1 MDLKIDITVSLSKET
16 MAFLSGLMHNS
27 CQCLNVSGTVP
38 ATEVV
43 PVLTTTEEP
52 AKPARTRRKSSDK
65 TSTETTETTDTTGK
79 PEPEEKPEEAP
90 APEVKEPEK
99 DEKPADKP
107 EPEYKIEDVRK
118 AMAEKINTH
127 RAELISKLR
136 ELGAKNVS
144 TLDPAK
150 YGEFIGY
157 INSL

>member
-27 CQCLNVSGTVP
+27 CQCTNVSGTVP

-43 PVLTTTEEP
+43 PVPTTTDEP
-52 AKPARTRRKSSDK
+52 AKPARARRKSADK
-65 TSTETTETTDTTGK
+65 PSTETTDTTGK
-79 PEPEEKPEEAP
+79 PEPEEKPEETP

-99 DEKPADKP
+99 DEKPADEK
-107 EPEYKIEDVRK
+107 EPEYKIEAVRK
-118 AMAEKINTH
+118 AMAAKVNDH
-127 RAELISKLR
+127 RDELVSKLR

-150 YGEFIGY
+150 YGEFIDY